1 MDDPMFTEVAALE
14 KRLGLVEGFYHQLL
28 KSDDW
33 SFVVKLNA
41 LFEAA
46 CTQALVVRLS
56 CPELT
61 NNLAHLDFADNKKGK
76 VRLCFNLGIINDEQ
90 RTALNELAELRNTLV
105 HRIENVDFSFDK
117 YVQGLSEGKR
127 GTLVKR
133 WGWNMNDT
141 LSFHGT
147 TVPKTE
153 FILAN
158 LKTVIWLT
166 CADILACLHV
176 EFEDAIWRERLRD
189 MAGYQAIYAI
199 SREEGADAEAPSV
212 TKIEQAAHH
221 PSGFLD
227 RFLKTGG

>member
-1 MDDPMFTEVAALE
+1 MFSEVAALE
-14 KRLGLVEGFYHQLL
+14 KRLGLVEGFYDQLL

-90 RTALNELAELRNTLV
+90 RIALNELAELRNTLV

-117 YVQGLSEGKR
+117 YVQGLSEGKQ

-147 TVPKTE
+147 TVPKAE
-153 FILAN
+153 FVLAN

-189 MAGYQAIYAI
+189 MAGYQAICAM
-199 SREEGADAEAPSV
+199 SREVGADAEAPSV
-212 TKIEQAAHH
+212 NKVEQAERH

-227 RFLKTGG
+227 RFLKTSG